1 MWRTDRQIA
10 AGVVLSLALVAETAA
25 AKDLIVIGG
34 EQGGA
39 WQDGGNGLPPSIIVG
54 PGEVSNSNT
63 PGGVIDFSVRD
74 GWMFPASADVTENIV
89 LTSEGRGGSVTA
101 PSVLEDL
108 SGKLPKMIDDDPN
121 TAFERKESEGRPARA
136 LGVVLQY
143 DLGARFGVSRI
154 RFFPRNAA
162 DDYLAPDFPFQDDFL
177 KAYEIL
183 LNDGTK
189 ETLSAGLP
197 VFTSVLLET
206 QNDNAVVDVQIEP
219 QYVRYVQVKSQT
231 TVGFEIAEFQVF
243 GEGFVPT
250 AEYHSDI
257 FDMGTELATFGNLR
271 WEQESVGDPLR
282 SLASVS
288 TRSGVDDTPVTYN
301 RIRADGLEVP
311 WRAEEQLE
319 DGSTA
324 QQLVQSLDGPD
335 FDIRDALATF
345 RDLPLEDR
353 EEITVKQD
361 DYASLKSAEKGT
373 VRDDLDNWSTWS
385 PPYRLEAV
393 ATADSV
399 AAGSGG
405 IRIVSPGPRRFFQFK
420 IEYSSEELFSAKG
433 IGSLSFD
440 ITSPALAEEIIAEI
454 EPREA
459 RLGVGTAFSLVIV
472 PDIRPDVDGGFSGVI
487 ISTPVR
493 VLAVN
498 RVIVQQPDGSR
509 LEEDF
514 SDADLNSTPVVQ
526 GDIRIEAVEGPQFQ
540 ISFPAVRS
548 SILGTEELAVVQI
561 DFESVVLRT
570 GTEFSVQALSPVAG
584 EVPQRAV
591 PGNARALSEGSS
603 TTLLNPRNL
612 SVQVERK
619 GGLLI
624 NVGTEPAVLTPNAD
638 LVNDIIS
645 IHYDVTDLT
654 SGASVNVKI
663 RDLSGRLLRLVESGS
678 FQSGRYTSIWDG
690 TDDKGNVVPPGLY
703 LYTISVDA
711 DAGSAETTGTVAVA
725 Y

>member
-1 MWRTDRQIA
+1 M
-10 AGVVLSLALVAETAA
+10 
-25 AKDLIVIGG
+25 
-34 EQGGA
+34 
-39 WQDGGNGLPPSIIVG
+39 
-54 PGEVSNSNT
+54 
-63 PGGVIDFSVRD
+63 
-74 GWMFPASADVTENIV
+74 
-89 LTSEGRGGSVTA
+89 
-101 PSVLEDL
+101 
-108 SGKLPKMIDDDPN
+108 
-121 TAFERKESEGRPARA
+121 
-136 LGVVLQY
+136 
-143 DLGARFGVSRI
+143 
-154 RFFPRNAA
+154 
-162 DDYLAPDFPFQDDFL
+162 
-177 KAYEIL
+177 
-183 LNDGTK
+183 
-189 ETLSAGLP
+189 
-197 VFTSVLLET
+197 
-206 QNDNAVVDVQIEP
+206 
-219 QYVRYVQVKSQT
+219 
-231 TVGFEIAEFQVF
+231 
-243 GEGFVPT
+243 
-250 AEYHSDI
+250 
-257 FDMGTELATFGNLR
+257 
-271 WEQESVGDPLR
+271 
-282 SLASVS
+282 
-288 TRSGVDDTPVTYN
+288 
-301 RIRADGLEVP
+301 
-311 WRAEEQLE
+311 
-319 DGSTA
+319 
-324 QQLVQSLDGPD
+324 
-335 FDIRDALATF
+335 
-345 RDLPLEDR
+345 
-353 EEITVKQD
+353 
-361 DYASLKSAEKGT
+361 
-373 VRDDLDNWSTWS
+373 
-385 PPYRLEAV
+385 
-393 ATADSV
+393 
-399 AAGSGG
+399 
-405 IRIVSPGPRRFFQFK
+405 
-420 IEYSSEELFSAKG
+420 
-433 IGSLSFD
+433 
-440 ITSPALAEEIIAEI
+440 
-454 EPREA
+454 
-459 RLGVGTAFSLVIV
+459 
-472 PDIRPDVDGGFSGVI
+472 
-487 ISTPVR
+487 
-493 VLAVN
+493 
-498 RVIVQQPDGSR
+498 VIVQQPDGSR